1 VDVTAAELA
10 VVGVA
15 APEVVIALAAQS
27 AVGEYPGVCQLVHA
41 PGARD
46 DPCGGTRSGG
56 VRRRR
61 ANVKPI
67 RPSAL
72 HFTAGEIALLPLEHV
87 ALGHHQLV

>member
-1 VDVTAAELA
+1 MIARGGGCGEWAAVDVTAAELA

-46 DPCGGTRSGG
+46 DPC
-56 VRRRR
+56 
-61 ANVKPI
+61 P
-67 RPSAL
+67 
-72 HFTAGEIALLPLEHV
+72 
-87 ALGHHQLV
+87 